1 MNCPYFLDRLDK
13 WMKMKSFRLIIIGA
27 ILFLAGVA
35 GFLASFSQTTREKK
49 VETPPAQMNGD
60 GFLPMALPVERQ
72 LGAPTLQ
79 PQDNLTGTSPA
90 GSTQAAGEP
99 AVTELAPE
107 ITRTSRSPLIP
118 DRIVIPKIELDA
130 PVVSAGEKSVE
141 ISSEKFL
148 QYLAPDKFAAG
159 WHPDSAPL
167 GEVGN
172 TVINGHHNVHGKV
185 FGRLVDLVP
194 GDRIQVY
201 SGDTA
206 MIFQV
211 SNVLI
216 LPERDA
222 DLATRL
228 ENARWIEPSKDV
240 RLTLV
245 TCWPEYS
252 NTHRLIIVASV
263 APESLG
269 QIERK

>member
-1 MNCPYFLDRLDK
+1 
-13 WMKMKSFRLIIIGA
+13 MKSFRLILIGA
-27 ILFLAGVA
+27 LLLITGVV
-35 GFLASFSQTTREKK
+35 GFLTSFSNADKIKK
-49 VETPPAQMNGD
+49 AETSGTQLDDN
-60 GFLPMALPVERQ
+60 GFLPMSLPVDRQ

-79 PQDNLTGTSPA
+79 AQETPTETAPGQSPQVS
-90 GSTQAAGEP
+90 GETAFP
-99 AVTELAPE
+99 ETTPE
-107 ITRTSRSPLIP
+107 ITKTPKPPLIP
-118 DRIVIPKIELDA
+118 NRIVIPKIELDA
-130 PVVSAGEKSVE
+130 PVVSAQEKNVE
-141 ISSEKFL
+141 IDSEEFL

-172 TVINGHHNVHGKV
+172 TVLNGHHNVHGKV

-194 GDRIQVY
+194 GDRIIVY
-201 SGDTA
+201 SGESA
-206 MIFQV
+206 LIFQV
-211 SNVLI
+211 ANVLI

-228 ENARWIEPSKDV
+228 ENARWIERSKDV

-263 APESLG
+263 APESLE
-269 QIERK
+269 QIERR